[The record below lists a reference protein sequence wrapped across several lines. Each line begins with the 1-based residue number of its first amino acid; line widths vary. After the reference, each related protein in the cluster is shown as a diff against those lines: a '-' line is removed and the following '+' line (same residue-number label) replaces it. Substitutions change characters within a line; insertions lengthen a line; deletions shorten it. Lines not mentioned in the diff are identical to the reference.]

1 MILALYI
8 DGSLVEEMRLDLS
21 HLPTIELRE
30 RVVKEYAYFLKDQ
43 FSDQIRRAQYWEII
57 LRVKSRLR
65 DKKRFQSLKIFYE
78 LAI

>member
-1 MILALYI
+1 
-8 DGSLVEEMRLDLS
+8 MRLDLS